1 MHWELPRLLQKPLP
15 LPPPQDKLWLATQHV
30 IDDLHIVKGVAK
42 IYPLLCWKSSTEI
55 GWKIIFGAKIISRH
69 QGVVYFWDSQY
80 KFSKRDFFKK
90 MNFHEREKHE
100 KFPL

>member
-42 IYPLLCWKSSTEI
+42 NLPSTLLKE
-55 GWKIIFGAKIISRH
+55 F
-69 QGVVYFWDSQY
+69 Y
-80 KFSKRDFFKK
+80 
-90 MNFHEREKHE
+90 
-100 KFPL
+100 